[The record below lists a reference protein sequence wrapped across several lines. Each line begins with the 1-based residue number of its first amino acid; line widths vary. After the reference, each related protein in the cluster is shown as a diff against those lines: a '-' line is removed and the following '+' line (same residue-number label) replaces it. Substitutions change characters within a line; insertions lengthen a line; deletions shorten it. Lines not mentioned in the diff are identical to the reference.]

1 VTSVGNAIGAAS
13 TALIIVAA
21 VLLTRLI
28 GAITAAQR
36 SGGIAATVFA

>member
-1 VTSVGNAIGAAS
+1 VS
-13 TALIIVAA
+13 TVLIILAA
-21 VLLTRLI
+21 VLLARVI